1 MFELYYDLSF
11 YFRRDKRELK
21 NAQLWQRRARGT
33 HQVESKTLDCTWP
46 VSKILGTSSIYM
58 GGIRGPIPQIEI
70 RFFALPSSPHPSR
83 SDKQSSMAFGGVAL
97 PGSGSVANTNPAHL
111 NGSGGHAGA
120 NAAHSKM
127 NGNGNGIGAG
137 EEEKKVTVAGKESSL
152 EQGLSS
158 VHGIVP
164 TLQ

>member
-1 MFELYYDLSF
+1 MRSSGKDAPTARIKLSKKHWTALGQC
-11 YFRRDKRELK
+11 R
-21 NAQLWQRRARGT
+21 
-33 HQVESKTLDCTWP
+33 
-46 VSKILGTSSIYM
+46 KIWALRVYIW

-70 RFFALPSSPHPSR
+70 RIFALPSSPHPSR